1 MNEILTQEQLDKGL
15 STMLLF
21 NNIILLDPKEYPIVR
36 FPIGTANEIIR
47 HEADKYLSYG
57 KEGNNEK

>member
-21 NNIILLDPKEYPIVR
+21 DHIILLDPKEYPIMR
-36 FPIGTANEIIR
+36 FHTGIDKEIIR
-47 HEADKYLSYG
+47 HEADKYLSYTG
-57 KEGNNEK
+57 E